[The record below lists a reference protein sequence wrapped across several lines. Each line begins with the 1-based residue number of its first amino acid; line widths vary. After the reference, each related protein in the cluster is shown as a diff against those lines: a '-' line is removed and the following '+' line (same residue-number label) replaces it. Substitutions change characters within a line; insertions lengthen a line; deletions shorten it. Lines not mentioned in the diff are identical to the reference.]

1 MGISGGGNAGGGILW
16 ISGRH
21 RGGEYRDFHLCYLIH
36 VKRQPGERREIATSH
51 DLTIVHEGEFTYIV
65 DGEPITIRAGEAYF
79 CPHRTMRERRACS
92 APVSYTALNFM
103 YTSKGEPL
111 PFPRHIRNAASAD
124 AKYLLRQLLAVY
136 EERAPYYRERAN
148 ALLTL
153 LLCEILRCN
162 PPETKPEEN
171 PYVREMKRLITA
183 DISRRITVEEIADTI
198 HLYPTYCSELF
209 RRETGMTISEYAVQ
223 ERVEAAKELLGDS
236 SLTIRDVAEQTGF
249 CDRFYFSRIFR
260 QKAGQS
266 PTEYRQMIKELAPLP
281 AHKVEI
287 KRI

>member
-1 MGISGGGNAGGGILW
+1 MGEQKTSW
-16 ISGRH
+16 
-21 RGGEYRDFHLCYLIH
+21 GEYRDFHICYLIH
-36 VKRQPGERREIATSH
+36 VKRQLGERCEVAASH
-51 DLTIVHEGEFTYIV
+51 DLTIVHEGEFTFIA

-79 CPHRTMRERRACS
+79 CPKGALREWRACS
-92 APVSYTALNFM
+92 APLFYTSLNFM
-103 YTSKGEPL
+103 YSGGEEQL
-111 PFPRHIRNAASAD
+111 PIPRVVRNAASAD

-136 EERAPYYRERAN
+136 EERAPYFRERAN
-148 ALLTL
+148 ALLAL
-153 LLCEILRCN
+153 FLCEIMRCN
-162 PPETKPEEN
+162 PPVVKVQEN
-171 PYVREMKRLITA
+171 PYVKEMKQIITD
-183 DISRRITVEEIADTI
+183 DISRHITVEEIANRI

>member
-1 MGISGGGNAGGGILW
+1 MDKRETSW
-16 ISGRH
+16 
-21 RGGEYRDFHLCYLIH
+21 GEYRDFHLCYLIH
-36 VKRQPGERREIATSH
+36 VRRQLGERCEIAASH
-51 DLTIVHEGEFTYIV
+51 DLTIVHEGEFTYIA

-79 CPHRTMRERRACS
+79 CPKGMLREWRACS
-92 APVSYTALNFM
+92 APLFYTSLNFM
-103 YTSKGEPL
+103 CSGGEGMLPL
-111 PFPRHIRNAASAD
+111 PHFVRNAASAD

-136 EERAPYYRERAN
+136 EERAPFYRERAN
-148 ALLTL
+148 ALLAL
-153 LLCEILRCN
+153 YLCEIMRCN
-162 PPETKPEEN
+162 PPEDQAMQN
-171 PYVREMKRLITA
+171 PYVKEMKQIITD
-183 DISRRITVEEIADTI
+183 DISRHITVEEIANRI

-223 ERVEAAKELLGDS
+223 ARIEAAKELLGDS